1 MPASSSEKA
10 ALDWLYGTQLFGVKL
25 GLESTHRLLAAL
37 GLPPPGQR
45 FIHVAGTNGK
55 GSTCAFMHA
64 VLREAGVH
72 AGLFTSP
79 HLIEFRERIRD
90 DERLISSGEVAE
102 GISMLREMVAGW
114 DPHPTFFELAFALAM
129 DWFRQRR
136 LDWVVL
142 ETGMGGRLDATNAIT
157 PAVSVITP
165 IGLDHMQ
172 SLGQALGEIALEK
185 AGIIKRGV
193 PVVSSPQE
201 PEAMRVI
208 ERVAAEQDSPL
219 TVVTQPLVMPLG
231 LAGRHQTWNAAVAV
245 AALREAG
252 LDLGEP
258 VIREGLRRTDWLG
271 RFQRLDEHTILDGAH
286 NPPAARALA
295 ETWKDQFGDA
305 RATIVFG
312 GSTGKDTAAIL
323 RELAPIAARW
333 ILTAFESPRAMSP
346 ESVKARLLAVAPD
359 IASEAVVC
367 AADIREALQSAA
379 RFTDPRLITGSLY
392 FAGEVLAHYGNRV
405 GAREL
410 SDQ

>member
-25 GLESTHRLLAAL
+25 GLENTHKLLATL
-37 GLPPPGQR
+37 GLPPSGQR

-55 GSTCAFMHA
+55 GSTCAFMHS
-64 VLREAGVH
+64 VLREAGIH

-90 DERLISSGEVAE
+90 EERLISSGEVAE
-102 GISMLREMVAGW
+102 GIAKLREAVAGW

-136 LDWVVL
+136 LDWVIL

-165 IGLDHMQ
+165 IGLDHTQ
-172 SLGQALGEIALEK
+172 QLGHTLREIAFEK
-185 AGIIKRGV
+185 AGIVKSGV
-193 PVVSSPQE
+193 PVVTAPQE
-201 PEAMRVI
+201 SEAMAII
-208 ERVAAEQDSPL
+208 EQVAAERGSPL
-219 TVVTQPLVMPLG
+219 TVVTQPLAMPLG
-231 LAGRHQTWNAAVAV
+231 LTGRHQRWNAAVA
-245 AALREAG
+245 AATLREAG
-252 LDLGEP
+252 LDLAEP
-258 VIREGLRRTDWLG
+258 VIREGLRKTGWPA
-271 RFQRLDEHTILDGAH
+271 RFQRLDEQTILDGAH

-295 ETWKDQFGDA
+295 ATWREQFGDA
-305 RATIVFG
+305 KATIVFG

-333 ILTAFESPRAMSP
+333 ILTAFDSPRALSP
-346 ESVKARLLAVAPD
+346 ESVKARLLTVVRD
-359 IASEAVVC
+359 IGREAVVC
-367 AADIREALQSAA
+367 AADIGAALQSAA
-379 RFTDPRLITGSLY
+379 RFADSRLITGSLH
-392 FAGEVLAHYGNRV
+392 FAGAVLAHYGNRV